1 MKELLESAEQL
12 CRTVESQFEEIHTP
26 KQVVLRDAVLR
37 DIYRLRDA
45 IKDASNSQYAK
56 AVNEEKA
63 PSTERFNADNVEI
76 FSVFQRTIMFAFQEF
91 INKSVAAYNPATEA
105 ARTEWTGRLSGE
117 YNTADENHNFREVDG
132 ADPIKADPLSR
143 PSWSGSLIASEPL
156 EPSIYTDKVLDKG
169 RADA

>member
-63 PSTERFNADNVEI
+63 PSTERFNADNVAI
-76 FSVFQRTIMFAFQEF
+76 FSVFQRTSPSGTITFNGTYQGATTV
-91 INKSVAAYNPATEA
+91 SVNI
-105 ARTEWTGRLSGE
+105 TG
-117 YNTADENHNFREVDG
+117 
-132 ADPIKADPLSR
+132 
-143 PSWSGSLIASEPL
+143 
-156 EPSIYTDKVLDKG
+156 KVLDKG
-169 RADA
+169 CSDV